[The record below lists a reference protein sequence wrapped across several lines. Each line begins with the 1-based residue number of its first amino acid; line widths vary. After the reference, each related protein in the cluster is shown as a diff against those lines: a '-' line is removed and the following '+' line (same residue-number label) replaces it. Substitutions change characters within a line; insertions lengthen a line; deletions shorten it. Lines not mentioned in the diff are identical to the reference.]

1 MQVQFGLG
9 QRRLRLFQTGFGLGN
24 LLRAVTGAILTQLIL
39 RRFERCLRLIARG
52 AGILQIVGGNGAA
65 GAQPELALI
74 KVLRIVVSG
83 LRLFHRRRG
92 LGNLFRAVAGH
103 HQVILR
109 LGGGDIGLGL
119 QQGIFIRRAVKLAES
134 LPGADVVAFV
144 DGQRGQPTANAEA
157 HVDGAD
163 IDIAIQGQRLLPAAL
178 VPPPAAAQRGE
189 KNHDQQNDDDGFF
202 HQPKL
207 LCDNPCRMKSI

>member
-74 KVLRIVVSG
+74 CLLYTSD
-83 LRLFHRRRG
+83 
-92 LGNLFRAVAGH
+92 A
-103 HQVILR
+103 
-109 LGGGDIGLGL
+109 
-119 QQGIFIRRAVKLAES
+119 
-134 LPGADVVAFV
+134 AD
-144 DGQRGQPTANAEA
+144 E
-157 HVDGAD
+157 
-163 IDIAIQGQRLLPAAL
+163 
-178 VPPPAAAQRGE
+178 
-189 KNHDQQNDDDGFF
+189 
-202 HQPKL
+202 
-207 LCDNPCRMKSI
+207 